1 VAFVLG
7 IDAGGTKTVGLL
19 ADESGAVVAEARAGG
34 ANLFTHG
41 EAALEKA
48 LSEILSPLVEGR
60 TPEAICVGCA
70 GVDRPREEAA
80 VEGVL
85 RRLGQRGRVRIVNDA
100 RIALVAGAS
109 ERHGIVV
116 LSGTGSI
123 AFGVDRQGRSARSG
137 GYGSLLADE
146 GSGYWLGHQ
155 VLRSAVRALD
165 GRGPDTLLR
174 DLLFSRLGI
183 SSMAQLIS
191 LVYERPMP
199 KEEIASFAS
208 LVDAAR
214 ARGDAVAQRILE
226 QAAGEL
232 SLAARAVAKKLEL
245 AERFSVV
252 LAGGVFKA
260 TPTLAAEMARRLELP
275 LARLVSLDREP
286 AHGAVLLAL
295 DLLRETA

>member
-1 VAFVLG
+1 VPLVVG
-7 IDAGGTKTVGLL
+7 VDAGGTKTLGLL
-19 ADESGAVVAEARAGG
+19 ADESGAIVGEARAGG

-41 EAALEKA
+41 EAALERA
-48 LSEILSPLVEGR
+48 LFDLLAPLAAGR
-60 TPEAICVGCA
+60 TIDAICVGCA
-70 GVDRPREEAA
+70 GVDRPRDEAI

-85 RRLGQRGRVRIVNDA
+85 RRLGQRGRVRVVNDA
-100 RIALVAGAS
+100 RIALVAGAR

-123 AFGVDRQGRSARSG
+123 AFGVDRAGRSARSG

-165 GRGPDTLLR
+165 GRGPETLLR
-174 DLLFSRLGI
+174 EMLFSRLGI
-183 SSMAQLIS
+183 SSMAELIS
-191 LVYERPMP
+191 LVYERSMP
-199 KEEIASFAS
+199 KDEIAALAS
-208 LVDAAR
+208 LVEAAR
-214 ARGDAVAQRILE
+214 ARGDVVAQQMIE
-226 QAAGEL
+226 QAAEEL
-232 SLAARAVAKKLEL
+232 CLAARAVARTLGL
-245 AERFSVV
+245 AEPFGVV

-260 TPTLAAEMARRLELP
+260 APTLAAEMATRLDLP

-295 DLLRETA
+295 DLLKPV